1 MGMNKEEIIDMML
14 ESISTDNRELCKQN
28 NMSEDE
34 AEAQIAASQQTLM
47 YMVSN
52 IYTKLKDGGALA

>member
-1 MGMNKEEIIDMML
+1 MNKEEIIDMML